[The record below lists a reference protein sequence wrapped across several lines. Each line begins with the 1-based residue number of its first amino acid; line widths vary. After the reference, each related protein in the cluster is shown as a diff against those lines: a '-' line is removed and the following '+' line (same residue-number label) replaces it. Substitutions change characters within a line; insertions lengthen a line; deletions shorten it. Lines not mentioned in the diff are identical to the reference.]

1 MKLFKYILPSLVIL
15 ISQNVSAQ
23 FLWRETHESHNF
35 YQSFRFREMSSY
47 GNSIAVNGYLID
59 SLNQQLFPKLWS
71 STNGGDL
78 WREWDIDLVTV
89 PYAKAQSSTF
99 LDLCQVDSE
108 KIYEV
113 GFYIDLKKSFPK
125 SDSSIL
131 IRTKDGGRHWQRGG
145 SIVGACLTRCHF
157 SDSLNGIVIAA
168 KIQYDGSK
176 RIIGGTD
183 QDIYTSTNGGNSFI
197 LAKGVRST
205 YFTDCFSYGAGKFRV
220 FNSRNGKIFTTTD
233 SWKSVD
239 STSSI
244 VDLDMLPLYSFLG
257 CDFGGDT
264 LIAYGWYSADGTFT
278 AKQTEGVIAR
288 STNGGKSWGKVHHFP
303 EFYSLDDAV
312 KPDRDTI
319 FATGK
324 SATGKAIYLQ
334 SASNGASWSVVSMAL
349 DSGISYNVDRV
360 TTTASGVPV
369 SIVKIDSMSNTTTI
383 LAQGRLVKNAVKKN
397 DDLVRGMSI
406 IPNPATASVMIYS
419 DQDIFAVD
427 IVDMCGRTVYP
438 RTTVTSGASINIDR
452 LPAGVYTVGAV
463 IRGEYIIAKLIK
475 Q

>member
-1 MKLFKYILPSLVIL
+1 MKLFKYIIPLLIIL
-15 ISQNVSAQ
+15 ASQTVSGQ

-59 SLNQQLFPKLWS
+59 SLNQSLYPKLWS

-89 PYAKAQSSTF
+89 PYAKAKSSTF
-99 LDLCQVDSE
+99 FDLCQVDDDN
-108 KIYEV
+108 IYVV
-113 GFYIDLKKSFPK
+113 GFYIDLKKYFPQ

-131 IRTKDGGRHWQRGG
+131 IRTRDGGRHWERGG
-145 SIVGACLTRCHF
+145 SIVGASLTRCHF

-168 KIQYDGSK
+168 NIQYDGYK
-176 RIIGGTD
+176 RIIGGPD
-183 QDIYTSTNGGNSFI
+183 QDIYTSTDGGDSFI

-220 FNSRNGKIFTTTD
+220 FNSRNGKIFSTTD
-233 SWKSVD
+233 SWNSVD

-244 VDLDMLPLYSFLG
+244 VDLDVLPLYSFLG

-264 LIAYGWYSADGTFT
+264 LVAYGWYSADGTFT
-278 AKQTEGVIAR
+278 VKQTEGVITR

-303 EFYSLDDAV
+303 EFYSLNDAV
-312 KPDRDTI
+312 TPNRDTI
-319 FATGK
+319 FSAGK

-334 SASNGASWSVVSMAL
+334 SVNNGVSWSVEDMAL
-349 DSGISYNVDRV
+349 DSGSSFNVDRV
-360 TTTASGVPV
+360 ATTSSGVPL
-369 SIVKIDSMSNTTTI
+369 SIVTIDSTYNTTTI
-383 LAQGRLVKNAVKKN
+383 IAQGRLMKNTVKKN
-397 DDLVRGMSI
+397 DVLAHGMSI
-406 IPNPATASVMIYS
+406 VPNPAYQSIVICSDHEIFSVEIL
-419 DQDIFAVD
+419 DI
-427 IVDMCGRTVYP
+427 CGRVVYP
-438 RTTVTSGASINIDR
+438 RTTLSNGASINIER
-452 LPAGVYTVGAV
+452 LPAGVYTVSTA
-463 IRGEYIIAKLIK
+463 RNGEYTASKLIK